1 MSEYASMTN
10 LVITIVTIL
19 ITVLGAQLSSFINVK
34 INSVK
39 QKVNNEKV
47 DKYTNLALDTINKVV
62 IALNQ
67 TTVNELKKAAADGKI
82 SKSEIFNLTQTATN
96 TVLNTLSSE
105 VVEYLTMAY
114 GDVQKWIHLHIE
126 NSVVTV
132 KKVNSNNNKVGFNK

>member
-96 TVLNTLSSE
+96 TDL
-105 VVEYLTMAY
+105 
-114 GDVQKWIHLHIE
+114 D
-126 NSVVTV
+126 
-132 KKVNSNNNKVGFNK
+132 